1 MAWLGYT
8 GILQDVT
15 DRRQA
20 EDRIR
25 QLAHFDALTGLPN
38 RRQLIWRVER
48 AIEQARGAGHQVGLL
63 LIDLTA
69 SRSSTTPSATP
80 PATSC

>member
-1 MAWLGYT
+1 MNGYT

-38 RRQLIWRVER
+38 RRQLIYRVER
-48 AIEQARGAGHQVGLL
+48 AIEQRAPR
-63 LIDLTA
+63 
-69 SRSSTTPSATP
+69 RP
-80 PATSC
+80 

>member
-1 MAWLGYT
+1 LRVLRDVIARNSVLITDLPLTLPDGRQRVVHIEAEPEFNEQGAVNGYT

-25 QLAHFDALTGLPN
+25 QLAHFDALTGLP
-38 RRQLIWRVER
+38 
-48 AIEQARGAGHQVGLL
+48 
-63 LIDLTA
+63 
-69 SRSSTTPSATP
+69 
-80 PATSC
+80 

>member
-1 MAWLGYT
+1 VIVHNSVLVTDLPLTLPDGRQRVVHIEAEPEFNEQGNASGYT

-25 QLAHFDALTGLPN
+25 QLAT
-38 RRQLIWRVER
+38 
-48 AIEQARGAGHQVGLL
+48 
-63 LIDLTA
+63 
-69 SRSSTTPSATP
+69 STR
-80 PATSC
+80 